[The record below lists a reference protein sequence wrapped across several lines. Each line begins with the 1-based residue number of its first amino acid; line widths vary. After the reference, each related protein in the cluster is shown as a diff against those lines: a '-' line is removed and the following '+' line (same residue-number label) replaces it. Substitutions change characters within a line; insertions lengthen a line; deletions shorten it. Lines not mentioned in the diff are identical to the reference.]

1 MVHGVVRNGVGM
13 LLKIVGAFLI
23 LSGSAFASEVVEL
36 PKEELAQ
43 ESVLPVFD
51 NPTSVKNRAVV
62 TQGHVE
68 FGGYYGTALTEPI
81 ANVSKLGATLYY
93 HTSEDHAFGVTYS
106 KNFAGQSSYA
116 NQLNS
121 KYNLDF
127 SRSPAPDYT
136 LMADYNIKMFYGK
149 MSLSKSLVLNLVL
162 FGTASLG
169 TVKYVHKSYPAAA
182 LGVGEK
188 FYLNSQWALRFD
200 LRLYGHQAP
209 IPFLSGDPGILAS
222 NSKPSYFDFKERM
235 TYTTNMDFG
244 VSYLF

>member
-1 MVHGVVRNGVGM
+1 M
-13 LLKIVGAFLI
+13 
-23 LSGSAFASEVVEL
+23 SGSAFASEVVEL

-149 MSLSKSLVLNLVL
+149 MSFLSKILRGYILNP
-162 FGTASLG
+162 S
-169 TVKYVHKSYPAAA
+169 
-182 LGVGEK
+182 
-188 FYLNSQWALRFD
+188 
-200 LRLYGHQAP
+200 
-209 IPFLSGDPGILAS
+209 I
-222 NSKPSYFDFKERM
+222 SYFILKFKYDEK
-235 TYTTNMDFG
+235 
-244 VSYLF
+244 L